1 MDNSGACL
9 ELKNSQSQEIADFNL
24 KYRNIHAYNPNW
36 IIELFFIL
44 TLLVR
49 QYEIIHFLKN
59 FFYYYLFRVP
69 LVC

>member
-44 TLLVR
+44 IVQTKTAALINNN
-49 QYEIIHFLKN
+49 Y
-59 FFYYYLFRVP
+59 
-69 LVC
+69 